1 MSRQS
6 MRESLERYAEATR
19 SSTYTLALVVPFLLV
34 YELGVLALSL
44 NRQSFV
50 PRNGADAMIRNVLLP
65 LRLQDAGA
73 LGAFAW
79 SIVPVIV
86 LAACWFVWHAR
97 ERAKARAEG
106 REPPRFEARYVWW
119 LFGESAA
126 WAVVLLV
133 ASCVFFRGVYHSES
147 MRAGIDS
154 FGLRI
159 AAEAVFY
166 AGAGVYEE
174 LVFRVFLVLL
184 LALFFT
190 KIVHLDKTQGGV
202 AAAVAAA
209 LVFSLA
215 HFGSAS
221 GADPWGGA
229 SFWPL
234 FFFRVMA
241 GLFFSLIFYF
251 RSFGVAVAA
260 HALYDNLVTATNAF

>member
-1 MSRQS
+1 
-6 MRESLERYAEATR
+6 MRGAVERYAEATR
-19 SSTYTLALVVPFLLV
+19 SSTYTLALVVPFV
-34 YELGVLALSL
+34 IIYEVGILALSL
-44 NRQSFV
+44 NHHSFI

-65 LRLQDAGA
+65 LRLQEAGA
-73 LGAFAW
+73 WGAFAW

-86 LAACWFVWHAR
+86 LAACWFVWRAR
-97 ERAKARAEG
+97 ERARARAEG
-106 REPPRFEARYVWW
+106 REPPRFEGRYVWW

-133 ASCVFFRGVYHSES
+133 ASFVFFRGVFFSES

-159 AAEAVFY
+159 ASEVVFN

-174 LVFRVFLVLL
+174 LVFRVFLVLVM
-184 LALFFT
+184 ALFFT
-190 KIVHLDKTQGGV
+190 KIVHLDKVQGGV

-215 HFGSAS
+215 HFGSSS

-229 SFWPL
+229 NFWPL
-234 FFFRVMA
+234 FFFRAMA

-260 HALYDNLVTATNAF
+260 HAIYDNLVTAMNAC